1 MPVSWMCRG
10 SQTRE
15 AWRRQFNGTGN
26 LDSGQAL
33 TFGKRTRMAAARDVT
48 TPLPGWS
55 IASWCRK

>member
-1 MPVSWMCRG
+1 VQRLAN
-10 SQTRE
+10 RE